1 MPLTYTPSLGRVQIP
16 WSEQTLE
23 TLAYTQYMAMWI
35 WLAITGSLL
44 LVELITANLLFASL
58 AISALAAA
66 GAAALGADIVLQGI
80 TFGVAAGLSL
90 LLLRPIALKHL
101 KVRGTPAAT
110 NVDALIGAEAI
121 TLTEVTERSGQVKLT
136 GETWSAKTQSGAI
149 AADQI
154 VQVVAIRG
162 ATAIIK
168 EV

>member
-1 MPLTYTPSLGRVQIP
+1 
-16 WSEQTLE
+16 
-23 TLAYTQYMAMWI
+23 MAMWI
-35 WLAITGSLL
+35 WLAISGSLM
-44 LVELITANLLFASL
+44 LVELMTVNLLFASL

-66 GAAALGADIVLQGI
+66 GAASLGADIAVQGI
-80 TFGVAAGLSL
+80 TFGVAAILSL

-101 KVRGTPAAT
+101 KMRGSPAAT

-121 TLTEVTERSGQVKLT
+121 TMTQVTDRSGEVKLT
-136 GETWSAKTQSGAI
+136 GEIWSAKTLEGTI
-149 AADQI
+149 AADQK

>member
-1 MPLTYTPSLGRVQIP
+1 
-16 WSEQTLE
+16 
-23 TLAYTQYMAMWI
+23 MWI
-35 WLAITGSLL
+35 WLAISGSLM

-58 AISALAAA
+58 AISALAAS
-66 GAAALGADIVLQGI
+66 GAAMLGADVLIQVI
-80 TFGVAAGLSL
+80 TFAVTSVLSL

-110 NVDALIGAEAI
+110 NVDALIGADAI

-136 GETWSAKTQSGAI
+136 GETWSAKTEAGTI
-149 AADQI
+149 PADQK

-162 ATAIIK
+162 ATAVIK

>member
-1 MPLTYTPSLGRVQIP
+1 
-16 WSEQTLE
+16 
-23 TLAYTQYMAMWI
+23 MAMWI
-35 WLAITGSLL
+35 WLAISGSLML
-44 LVELITANLLFASL
+44 IELMTANLLFASL

-66 GAAALGADIVLQGI
+66 GAAGLGADIVVQGF
-80 TFGVAAGLSL
+80 TFGVAALLSL

-101 KVRGTPAAT
+101 KMRGSPAAT

-121 TLTEVTERSGQVKLT
+121 TMTQVTDRSGQVKLT
-136 GETWSAKTQSGAI
+136 GETWSAKTLEGTI
-149 AADQI
+149 AADQK

>member
-1 MPLTYTPSLGRVQIP
+1 
-16 WSEQTLE
+16 
-23 TLAYTQYMAMWI
+23 MAMWI
-35 WLAITGSLL
+35 WLAISGSLM

-58 AISALAAA
+58 AISALAAS
-66 GAAALGADIVLQGI
+66 GAAMLGADVAIQGI
-80 TFGVAAGLSL
+80 TFGVAAVLSL

-101 KVRGTPAAT
+101 RLRGTPSAT

-121 TLTEVTERSGQVKLT
+121 TLTEVTDRNGQVKLT
-136 GETWSAKTQSGAI
+136 GETWSARTEIGTI
-149 AADQI
+149 AADQK

>member
-1 MPLTYTPSLGRVQIP
+1 
-16 WSEQTLE
+16 
-23 TLAYTQYMAMWI
+23 MAMWI
-35 WLAITGSLL
+35 WLAISGSLM

-66 GAAALGADIVLQGI
+66 GAAMLGADVVIQGI
-80 TFGVAAGLSL
+80 TFGIAAVLSL

-101 KVRGTPAAT
+101 KVRGTNAAT

-121 TLTEVTERSGQVKLT
+121 TLTEVTDRNGQVKLS
-136 GETWSAKTQSGAI
+136 GETWSARTETGTI
-149 AADQI
+149 AADQK

-162 ATAIIK
+162 ATAVIK